1 MSSPDAEPGAAAA
14 QDPAVPNTGSPADE
28 RFLIIGASGFIG
40 RHLLAH
46 LRSLGIPSVGTRSL
60 SRKRL
65 GVPGLIPFDLDH
77 DRIVDTV
84 GHDFFTGPHPVQAVL
99 CAAVDNMDWCYR
111 ERETSRRIYVDRS
124 CQLIDDLVAVGAR
137 PTFIST
143 CFVFDG
149 AEGHYDE
156 DHPLSPVNEY
166 ARQKLDVERHLAT
179 AAPAGWTLR
188 LDKIVGDDPAEET
201 LFTQWLR
208 LLRAGQPIVCIADS
222 VLSPTFVEDVAE
234 AIRLGARH
242 RLSGVHHVANPQE
255 FLRAD
260 LARLFC
266 SALGT
271 PDHPVVEKPLAEF
284 RFTDARAL
292 KSSLDGSRFA
302 RLTGIRHTPMDEVI
316 ERFRHKIGTAD

>member
-1 MSSPDAEPGAAAA
+1 MPSEAP
-14 QDPAVPNTGSPADE
+14 
-28 RFLIIGASGFIG
+28 FLIIGASGFVG

-46 LRSLGIPSVGTRSL
+46 LTAQGIPVVGTRSR
-60 SRKRL
+60 SGKRL
-65 GVPGLIPFDLDH
+65 NVPGLIPFDLDL

-84 GHDFFTGPHPVQAVL
+84 GREFFEGPQPVEAVI

-111 ERETSRRIYVDRS
+111 ERETSRRIYVDRI
-124 CQLIDDLVAVGAR
+124 CRLIDDVVAIGAR
-137 PTFIST
+137 PTFVST

-156 DHPLSPVNEY
+156 DKRVSPVNEY
-166 ARQKLDVERHLAT
+166 AHQKLEVERHLA
-179 AAPAGWTLR
+179 AHAPQSWTLR

-201 LFTQWLR
+201 FFTQWFR
-208 LLRAGQPIVCIADS
+208 LLKAGQPIVCIADS
-222 VLSPTFVEDVAE
+222 VLSPTFVDDVAK
-234 AIRLGARH
+234 AIQLGALH
-242 RLSGVHHVANPQE
+242 RLTGVHHVANPEQ

-266 SALGT
+266 RAFGA
-271 PDHPVVEKPLAEF
+271 PDHPVIEKSLSEF

-302 RLTGIRHTPMDEVI
+302 RLTGMHHTSMSDVLN
-316 ERFRHKIGTAD
+316 RFRTRLATG

>member
-1 MSSPDAEPGAAAA
+1 MPSEAP
-14 QDPAVPNTGSPADE
+14 
-28 RFLIIGASGFIG
+28 FLIVGASGFIG

-46 LRSLGIPSVGTRSL
+46 LTNLGIPVVGTRSR
-60 SRKRL
+60 SGKRL

-84 GHDFFTGPHPVQAVL
+84 GREFFEGPHPVEAVI

-111 ERETSRRIYVDRS
+111 ERETSRRIYVDRT
-124 CQLIDDLVAVGAR
+124 CRLIDDLVAIGAR

-156 DHPLSPVNEY
+156 DHPVSPINEY
-166 ARQKLDVERHLAT
+166 ARQKLDVERHLA
-179 AAPAGWTLR
+179 ARAPQSWTLR

-201 LFTQWLR
+201 FFTQWFR
-208 LLRAGQPIVCIADS
+208 LLQAGQPIVCIANS
-222 VLSPTFVEDVAE
+222 ILSPTFVEDVAE
-234 AIRLGARH
+234 AIRLGAIH
-242 RLSGVHHVANPQE
+242 RLAGVHHVANPEQ

-266 SALGT
+266 RALGT
-271 PDHPVVEKPLAEF
+271 PDHPVIEKPLAEF

-292 KSSLDGSRFA
+292 KSSLNGSRFA
-302 RLTGIRHTPMDEVI
+302 RLTGLRHTAMNEAMR
-316 ERFRHKIGTAD
+316 RFHARITAR